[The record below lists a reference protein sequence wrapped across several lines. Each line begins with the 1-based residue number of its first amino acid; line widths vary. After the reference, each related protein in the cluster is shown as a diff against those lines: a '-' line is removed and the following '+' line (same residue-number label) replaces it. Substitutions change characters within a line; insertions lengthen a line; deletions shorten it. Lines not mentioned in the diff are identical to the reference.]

1 MKIILLDPM
10 LKKNNYNYPL
20 KNILNILDN
29 KFKFEII
36 YYLIQKK
43 MRFGEI
49 KNSLF
54 NINQQLLTKLLKQL
68 EKDKLIKKKEF
79 KGFPKKVEY
88 SITSLGLLFKP
99 VVDSLFK
106 WEEKNKTILL
116 KNNKNKKLILYMTTT
131 KLNFI

>member
-1 MKIILLDPM
+1 MKIILCDYM
-10 LKKNNYNYPL
+10 LKKNTHNFPL
-20 KNILNILDN
+20 KKILNILDN

-68 EKDKLIKKKEF
+68 ENDKLIKKKEF

-88 SITSLGLLFKP
+88 SITTFGLLFKP
-99 VVDSLFK
+99 IMDTLFK

-116 KNNKNKKLILYMTTT
+116 RNRKHKKSNSLFDYY
-131 KLNFI
+131 

>member
-1 MKIILLDPM
+1 MKIILLNPM
-10 LKKNNYNYPL
+10 LKKYNYNYPL

-43 MRFGEI
+43 LRFGEI

-88 SITSLGLLFKP
+88 SITSFGLLFKP

-116 KNNKNKKLILYMTTT
+116 KNTKNKKANSLYDY
-131 KLNFI
+131 

>member
-1 MKIILLDPM
+1 M
-10 LKKNNYNYPL
+10 LKKNNHNFPL
-20 KNILNILDN
+20 KKILNLLDN

-54 NINQQLLTKLLKQL
+54 DINQQLLTKLLKQL

-79 KGFPKKVEY
+79 RGFPKKVEY
-88 SITSLGLLFKP
+88 SITVFGLLFKP
-99 VVDSLFK
+99 IVDNLFK

-116 KNNKNKKLILYMTTT
+116 RNRKHKKSNSLFDYY
-131 KLNFI
+131 